1 MHGAYREAGMTAIEI
16 EAALEN
22 EGEHVVEALVARAER
37 R

>member
-16 EAALEN
+16 EAALES